1 MIGSLLCRRN
11 RHRLT
16 WLPEVPPGRVIH
28 GNGIPLRSY
37 IVEEDEASVASTR
50 ITTASGSVRIAQQDP
65 VCGRCGTS
73 LPTFE
78 ARRRLLGWSL

>member
-1 MIGSLLCRRN
+1 MIVGALLCRRN

-37 IVEEDEASVASTR
+37 IVEADEASAQR

-65 VCGRCGTS
+65 VCARCGTS
-73 LPTFE
+73 LPTFQ